1 MPRQFGFIR
10 VMIVSAILLGLPIST
25 FARGGGGG
33 GGGGGGF
40 RGAGMGGGRVG
51 GVGHYAG
58 VGAGRGFGYGGRGY
72 GGRGYG
78 GGFRGPIGYRGY
90 GWGYPYYGYGL
101 GLGLGLGLGYG
112 LSSGYGYGGYGYG
125 YPVYVYSPGAYS
137 SSAYYVDGSNTASSP
152 VVTTSNTTVSDNTA
166 AGRAREFSDRGE
178 SAFKKRDYEG
188 AVYAWRHAIVDDP
201 QNAVLV
207 LLLSQGLFATGHYE
221 EAAGATQAAMRILP
235 KEHWGAVINR
245 YHDLYGNQQ
254 DYTKQLRALEKA
266 VNAKPN
272 DAGLRFLAGYH
283 YGYLGFY
290 KQSMEQLERVIQIES
305 RDEVAKQ
312 LLEEI
317 KAKFRGNDSPSPAPT
332 PAKEITWSKTRT
344 DNR

>member
-1 MPRQFGFIR
+1 MPPQFGFVR
-10 VMIVSAILLGLPIST
+10 VLIISAVLLGVPASL

-33 GGGGGGF
+33 GAVRGGGGGIA
-40 RGAGMGGGRVG
+40 RGGGGRVA
-51 GVGHYAG
+51 GVGHYG
-58 VGAGRGFGYGGRGY
+58 GMGAGRGFGYGA
-72 GGRGYG
+72 RGYG
-78 GGFRGPIGYRGY
+78 GGFHGPVGGHRGY

-112 LSSGYGYGGYGYG
+112 LSSGYGGYGYG
-125 YPVYVYSPGAYS
+125 YPVYVYSPGSYYG
-137 SSAYYVDGSNTASSP
+137 SAYYVDGSNTASSP
-152 VVTTSNTTVSDNTA
+152 VITASSTTISDSA
-166 AGRAREFSDRGE
+166 SASKARELSDRGE
-178 SAFKKRDYEG
+178 TAFKKGDYQG

-221 EAAGATQAAMRILP
+221 EAAGATQASMRVLP
-235 KEHWGAVINR
+235 KEHWGAVISR
-245 YHDLYGNQQ
+245 YQDLYGHSQ

-266 VNAKPN
+266 VQAKPN

-283 YGYLGFY
+283 YGYLGFQ
-290 KQSMEQLERVIQIES
+290 KQSIEQLERVIQIEP
-305 RDEVAKQ
+305 RDEVARQ

-317 KAKFRGNDSPSPAPT
+317 KSKSSRQESLPPAPT

-344 DNR
+344 VVR

>member
-10 VMIVSAILLGLPIST
+10 VVIVSAILLVLPTST

-33 GGGGGGF
+33 GISRGGGGGF
-40 RGAGMGGGRVG
+40 RGGGMGGGRVG
-51 GVGHYAG
+51 GVGHYGGAG
-58 VGAGRGFGYGGRGY
+58 VGRGY
-72 GGRGYG
+72 GYGARGYG
-78 GGFRGPIGYRGY
+78 SGFRGPIGYRGY

-137 SSAYYVDGSNTASSP
+137 GSAYYVDGSNTAASP
-152 VVTTSNTTVSDNTA
+152 VVPTSNTTVSDNAA

-178 SAFKKRDYEG
+178 AAFKKGDYEG

-221 EAAGATQAAMRILP
+221 EASGATQAAMRILP
-235 KEHWGAVINR
+235 KEHWGAVISR
-245 YHDLYGNQQ
+245 YHDLYGNQK

-266 VNAKPN
+266 VNVKPN

-305 RDEVAKQ
+305 RDEVARQ

-317 KAKFRGNDSPSPAPT
+317 KGKFKGSDSLPPAPT
-332 PAKEITWSKTRT
+332 PAKETTWSKTRT
-344 DNR
+344 DYR

>member
-1 MPRQFGFIR
+1 MPRQIGLLR
-10 VMIVSAILLGLPIST
+10 VLIVSAILLALPAST
-25 FARGGGGG
+25 FARGGSGGGISRG

-40 RGAGMGGGRVG
+40 RGGGMGGGRVG
-51 GVGHYAG
+51 SVGHYG
-58 VGAGRGFGYGGRGY
+58 GIGGGRAFGYGA
-72 GGRGYG
+72 RGYG
-78 GGFRGPIGYRGY
+78 GGYRGPGFGHRGY

-125 YPVYVYSPGAYS
+125 YPVYVYTPG
-137 SSAYYVDGSNTASSP
+137 AYYVDGSNTAASP
-152 VVTTSNTTVSDNTA
+152 VVPTSNTTVSDNAA

-178 SAFKKRDYEG
+178 TAFKKGDYQG

-266 VNAKPN
+266 VSAKPN

-290 KQSMEQLERVIQIES
+290 KQSMEQLERVMQIEP

-317 KAKFRGNDSPSPAPT
+317 KGKFRGNDSLPPAPT
-332 PAKEITWSKTRT
+332 PAKETTWSKTRT
-344 DNR
+344 DYR